1 MPDTIDAR
9 KLEKRRQAT
18 VRSRAKK
25 DKHVYFQGVANA
37 RYVLRKVFRMVEE
50 RARRAHI
57 DPLAHQA
64 LIQIYGSP
72 GKSLRV
78 KDVADRLDISQAFA
92 SSLVRV
98 LVDGGFAARSREGE
112 DKRETQ
118 VTVTEQGIALLTGID
133 SAVQA
138 DVDAFTEGLSEEE
151 KEQALSILLF
161 YVGTSIESSDGT
173 DGRDLMR

>member
-1 MPDTIDAR
+1 VPDTIDAR
-9 KLEKRRQAT
+9 KLETRRRAT
-18 VRSRAKK
+18 VQSRTRK
-25 DKHVYFQGVANA
+25 DKHLYFQGVANA

-50 RARRAHI
+50 RARRASI

-72 GKSLRV
+72 RRSLRV

-92 SSLVRV
+92 SSLIRT
-98 LVDGGFAARSREGE
+98 LVDCGFAVRSREGT

-118 VTVTEQGIALLTGID
+118 VAVTEEGIALLTAID
-133 SAVQA
+133 SSVQA
-138 DVDAFTEGLSEEE
+138 DVDAFTESLDEEE

-161 YVGTSIESSDGT
+161 YVGTALKSPESAG
-173 DGRDLMR
+173 

>member
-1 MPDTIDAR
+1 MPDTIDAHR
-9 KLEKRRQAT
+9 LEKRRQAT
-18 VRSRAKK
+18 IRSRSRK

-37 RYVLRKVFRMVEE
+37 RYLLRKVFRMVEE
-50 RARRAHI
+50 RAKRAHI

-64 LIQIYGSP
+64 LIQIYGSQ

-98 LVDGGFAARSREGE
+98 LVDNGYATRSREGE
-112 DKRETQ
+112 DKRETR
-118 VTVTEQGIALLTGID
+118 VTVTEAGVALLIGID
-133 SAVQA
+133 AAVQA
-138 DVDAFTEGLSEEE
+138 DVDAFTESLSEED

-161 YVGTSIESSDGT
+161 YVGTSIESSTSDAP
-173 DGRDLMR
+173 L